1 MSKTPILLILIK
13 ATLVTKMVCHKIKIR
28 SMINALWNQVVKFHK
43 EAGSEEKKFISKF
56 LLYPLFH
63 LQDFL
68 DPFMGQTK
76 ISPILEFK

>member
-1 MSKTPILLILIK
+1 M
-13 ATLVTKMVCHKIKIR
+13 
-28 SMINALWNQVVKFHK
+28 ALWNQVVKFHK
-43 EAGSEEKKFISKF
+43 ETGSEEKKFISKF

-76 ISPILEFK
+76 ISPILEFMVLKMTGWNSGFQPKNGF